1 MTDTRS
7 DSKPLLATRGLTKR
21 FGAMTAC
28 SEIDFDVRAGEVH
41 ALLGE
46 NGAGKTTLM
55 KLLFGIERPDSGSI
69 ILDGRELDIRN
80 PRDARSAGIGMVF
93 QHFELVGNMTVTEN
107 IALGLQWWKLSRLR
121 SLAASVSQYSDAHGL
136 DLDPHAFVMDLP
148 VGLQQRVEIVKALF
162 GEARVLIMDEPTAVL
177 SPLEWIDLQQVI
189 RSLANEGR
197 GVIFI
202 GHKLREALSVSD
214 RCTILRRGRK
224 VATVVTADTND
235 QALARYMVGRAV
247 SLTSRNEPLEPGE
260 KMLRVN
266 SVCTDEG
273 GYDKDLAGVSFVVR
287 RGEVFGVAGI
297 EGNGQEK
304 LADLLS
310 GVIKPSAGT
319 IERLDPGRGGTE
331 SEGGTEIGQATIP
344 SDRHAAGA
352 SEDLTLQENLVLR
365 AFADEPL
372 ARHGWLRF
380 AAMRE
385 HCRSIIERFDV
396 RAPGLDVAFKLLS
409 GGNQQRAIIGREM
422 IRQPALLVAAH
433 PTRGLDVGAIEFVY
447 GVIREHRAAGGAT
460 VLISAELDE
469 VLALSDRFV
478 ALLNGAISEEMV
490 PGEVDLGEI
499 GLRMT
504 NEPV

>member
-1 MTDTRS
+1 M
-7 DSKPLLATRGLTKR
+7 
-21 FGAMTAC
+21 
-28 SEIDFDVRAGEVH
+28 H

-55 KLLFGIERPDSGSI
+55 KLLFGIERPDGGSI
-69 ILDGRELDIRN
+69 VLDGRELDIRN

-107 IALGLQWWKLSRLR
+107 IALGLQWWKPNRLR
-121 SLAASVSQYSDAHGL
+121 ALAGAVLEYSDAHGL
-136 DLDPHAFVMDLP
+136 HLDPNALVMDLP

-177 SPLEWIDLQQVI
+177 SPLEWIDLQEAI
-189 RSLANEGR
+189 RSLANEGK

-202 GHKLREALSVSD
+202 GHKLREALDVSD

-224 VATVVTADTND
+224 VATVATAETND

-247 SLTSRNEPLEPGE
+247 RLTSRNEPLQPGE
-260 KMLRVN
+260 TMLRMN
-266 SVCTDEG
+266 SAYTDEG

-304 LADLLS
+304 LADVLS
-310 GVIKPSAGT
+310 GAIELSAGT
-319 IERLDPGRGGTE
+319 VERLDAGLGGPE
-331 SEGGTEIGQATIP
+331 SEEGGGVGQATIP
-344 SDRHAAGA
+344 SDRHAVGA
-352 SEDLTLQENLVLR
+352 AVDLTLQENLVLR
-365 AFADEPL
+365 AFAGEPL
-372 ARHGWLRF
+372 ARRGWLRF
-380 AAMRE
+380 TAMRE
-385 HCRSIIERFDV
+385 YCRSIIERFDV
-396 RAPGLDVAFKLLS
+396 RAPGLDIVFGLLS

-422 IRQPALLVAAH
+422 IGRPALLIAAQ

-478 ALLNGAISEEMV
+478 TILNGAISKEMV

-504 NEPV
+504 SESA